1 MHLVQKVQIETP
13 SPQTDA
19 EYNNR
24 TVNSCGEHGMEEGPV
39 HQWAAFTVH
48 QGLGL
53 KEARDSRQCAW
64 FQLLLSCAFRVR
76 AFCYCLILKI
86 AQIFPG
92 CAVVYIEENG
102 YHFIIIIAAIIC
114 AYYTHDEDGGSL
126 RESSWWWSRRCW
138 LFCSPV
144 TKMMDRPSG
153 VKKAGG
159 RSSRAWALFGKE
171 FFDAKKG
178 ISWVCA
184 STTWSSQHR
193 PWHCW
198 WVGWSS
204 SVVLCEDRI
213 ALLTGNYK
221 EGY

>member
-114 AYYTHDEDGGSL
+114 AYYTHDEGGGSL

-144 TKMMDRPSG
+144 TKWWIDRLESKRQEADHHAHRLYLERNFSMPR
-153 VKKAGG
+153 KAFPEYVHLPPGH
-159 RSSRAWALFGKE
+159 RSIAP
-171 FFDAKKG
+171 G
-178 ISWVCA
+178 IADESDDHLLSCFV
-184 STTWSSQHR
+184 
-193 PWHCW
+193 
-198 WVGWSS
+198 
-204 SVVLCEDRI
+204 RI
-213 ALLTGNYK
+213 G
-221 EGY
+221 